1 MSEDC
6 AYCRQWNHDH
16 PDAAPKESCG
26 PCDVCQADGHVKA
39 HPRQPTSICLCQR
52 HWNELNADGYHF
64 ELYHLIYLIISVIV
78 AIQVYPLA
86 ARLFSG

>member
-1 MSEDC
+1 
-6 AYCRQWNHDH
+6 
-16 PDAAPKESCG
+16 
-26 PCDVCQADGHVKA
+26 
-39 HPRQPTSICLCQR
+39 
-52 HWNELNADGYHF
+52 LNADGYHF